1 MPPVGAALP
10 SAPAL
15 AAPPPLAETLR
26 ATPEITEEDSAASTG
41 MDAHSTGDHTLMM
54 LDDFHG
60 AGDYS
65 ASAASSRWEPP
76 EAAVAAPPRFRR
88 RTKSSNRVG

>member
-41 MDAHSTGDHTLMM
+41 MDAHGTGDHIPMM

-65 ASAASSRWEPP
+65 ATAASSHWEPP
-76 EAAVAAPPRFRR
+76 EAAAAATPRFRR